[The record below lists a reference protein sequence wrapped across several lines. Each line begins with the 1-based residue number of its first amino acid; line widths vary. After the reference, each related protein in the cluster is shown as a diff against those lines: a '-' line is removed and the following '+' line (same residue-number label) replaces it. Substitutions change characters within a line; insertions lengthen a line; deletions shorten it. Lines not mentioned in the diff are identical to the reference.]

1 MKRGDILINRL
12 AGHIDC
18 RYFIYLGTQ
27 GDWIVGLEFIEGRPR
42 KTRYYRSDMD
52 RTLPDSNIKAYE
64 VVGHT
69 DFLQIARK
77 DLDNLKKED
86 DKYGTAKKR

>member
-1 MKRGDILINRL
+1 
-12 AGHIDC
+12 
-18 RYFIYLGTQ
+18 
-27 GDWIVGLEFIEGRPR
+27 
-42 KTRYYRSDMD
+42 MD

-69 DFLQIARK
+69 DLLQIARK

-86 DKYGTAKKR
+86 DKYGAAKKR